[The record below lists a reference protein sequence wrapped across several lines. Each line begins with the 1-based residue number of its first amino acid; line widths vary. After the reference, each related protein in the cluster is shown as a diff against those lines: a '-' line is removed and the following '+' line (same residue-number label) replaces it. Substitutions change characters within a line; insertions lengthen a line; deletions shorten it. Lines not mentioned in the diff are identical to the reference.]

1 MMTREEELLHLN
13 NIATEIDEIN
23 SYTESMTYEDFTG
36 SEDARLA
43 VHRSLKNLGQAA
55 EMLRSE
61 GDWQKRYPDL
71 DLDVL
76 AQLQNATFEA
86 PLELDQHGI
95 WGIVSQDLQRIK
107 ESVYATQEQL
117 ERLEEEDNDLKGFD

>member
-1 MMTREEELLHLN
+1 MLK
-13 NIATEIDEIN
+13 
-23 SYTESMTYEDFTG
+23 
-36 SEDARLA
+36 SED
-43 VHRSLKNLGQAA
+43 
-55 EMLRSE
+55 
-61 GDWQKRYPDL
+61 DWQRRYPDL

-76 AQLQNATFEA
+76 SQLQNATFEA

-117 ERLEEEDNDLKGFD
+117 ERLEEEDNDLKGLD

>member
-1 MMTREEELLHLN
+1 MTREEELLHLN

-23 SYTESMTYEDFTG
+23 SYTDGMNYEDFTG

-55 EMLRSE
+55 EMLKSE
-61 GDWQKRYPDL
+61 DDWQRRYPDL

-76 AQLQNATFEA
+76 SQLQFATFEA

-95 WGIVSQDLQRIK
+95 WGIVSQDLQQIK
-107 ESVYATQEQL
+107 ESVYTTQEQL
-117 ERLEEEDNDLKGFD
+117 ERLEEKDNDLKGTK